1 MENKR
6 KIYTITILIA
16 LAGVLV
22 SLIVSC
28 FAGGIAGYWVG
39 SRQARGV
46 AEELVRELQEQE
58 VIRRSEPIVPPELF
72 EEEIELFRERLSGA
86 VVLYVEP
93 NSPADSAGLEE
104 GDVITAVDS
113 RAVER
118 NHPLDQLLQRY
129 KPGDIVMVAYQ
140 RGGREHEVRVRLG
153 QHPEKKNRAYLG
165 IEFRSVFMPFFEEPE
180 D

>member
-1 MENKR
+1 MEDKR

-16 LAGVLV
+16 LAGVLA

-28 FAGGIAGYWVG
+28 FAGGIAGYWIAN
-39 SRQARGV
+39 RQVREA
-46 AEELVRELQEQE
+46 AEEMLQERGSLE
-58 VIRRSEPIVPPELF
+58 RPEFIVPPEPF
-72 EEEIELFRERLSGA
+72 EREFEPFRERLSGA
-86 VVLYVEP
+86 AVLYVEP

-104 GDVITAVDS
+104 GDVITAVDG

-129 KPGDIVMVAYQ
+129 KPDDIVELTYQ
-140 RGGREHEVRVRLG
+140 RGDREHEVRVRLG

-165 IEFRSVFMPFFEEPE
+165 IEFMSLIMPFFERPE